1 MGTEVNIRNNNGGKI
16 VSTALVVLLVIA
28 LACAYFCYSKW
39 HDAKVELKASEN
51 NKELLVK
58 SINSLQDSS
67 KTLKLKINDQK
78 VSAAEYNTLF
88 IDKKNI
94 ENQLSDKLKTI
105 RLLGAKLG
113 NIESVVTQKVTTID
127 TIHTI
132 AYVDSL
138 QSLYTSYKDSFI
150 NISATIYRDR
160 SSTIAYSNNEIFDLL
175 NYRSFK
181 HRFLFAKWGKVDKF
195 VLVPHNKNT
204 RVQIRAIKI
213 IDDQ

>member
-1 MGTEVNIRNNNGGKI
+1 MSTEVNIKNNNGGKI
-16 VSTALVVLLVIA
+16 VSTALVVLLLAA

-39 HDAKVELKASEN
+39 HDAKAKLKESES

-67 KTLKLKINDQK
+67 KVLRLKIDGQK

-88 IDKKNI
+88 IDKQNV
-94 ENQLSDKLKTI
+94 ESQLAGKMKTI
-105 RLLGAKLG
+105 KALGIKIDNL
-113 NIESVVTQKVTTID
+113 ESCVSSQITTTD

-132 AYVDSL
+132 AYVDSV
-138 QSLYTSYKDSFI
+138 QSLCTAYKDSFI

-160 SSTIAYSNNEIFDLL
+160 SSTITYNNNEVFDLI
-175 NYRSFK
+175 NYKSYK
-181 HRFLFAKWGKVDKF
+181 HKFLFAKWGKVDKF

-204 RVQIRAIKI
+204 KVQLRAIKI
-213 IDDQ
+213 INP